1 MGVRFLQIAVVYF
14 VIGVLLGLY
23 MSMAHD
29 YLLKGV
35 HVHVNLL
42 GWASFGL
49 AGTIYHLFPSASTNL
64 YAKLHFWS
72 GNIGVP
78 LMMIALTVL
87 ILKGA
92 EIATVFTAIG
102 GVLVVFSVI
111 MFAINVLV
119 NVRAHN

>member
-1 MGVRFLQIAVVYF
+1 MAIRFIKISVVYF

-29 YLLKGV
+29 YALTGV

-42 GWASFGL
+42 GWASFAL
-49 AGTIYHLFPSASTNL
+49 AGFVYHLFPSTSSNM

-72 GNIGVP
+72 ANIGLP

-87 ILKGA
+87 ILDGA
-92 EIATVFTAIG
+92 EVATIFTAIG

-111 MFAINVLV
+111 MFAINVLI
-119 NVRAHN
+119 NVRSAN

>member
-1 MGVRFLQIAVVYF
+1 MGIRFIKISVVYF

-29 YLLKGV
+29 YALKGV
-35 HVHVNLL
+35 HVHINLL
-42 GWASFGL
+42 GWASFAL
-49 AGTIYHLFPSASTNL
+49 AGFVYHLFPSTSSNF

-72 GNIGVP
+72 GNIGLP

-87 ILKGA
+87 ILNGA

-119 NVRAHN
+119 NVRASN